1 MQKYTPRQALVKLKA
16 WLNGGLEGFTA
27 DTRGLTT
34 VEYVIVLALIAMI
47 AIGTWGEFGEAV
59 EKHVDGARVNI
70 EAMGE

>member
-1 MQKYTPRQALVKLKA
+1 MQKYTSRQALTKLTAQLK
-16 WLNGGLEGFTA
+16 GGLRDLAA

-59 EKHVDGARVNI
+59 EEHVGTARDEISN
-70 EAMGE
+70 M